1 MRRTSASF
9 ATAALVLGIV
19 AAPAGAG
26 STDYLLE
33 LGGVDGES
41 QDDKHKNQIE
51 ILSYSWGATQTS
63 TGFGHGG
70 GGGTGKVNVHDI
82 SISKMPATATAKGE
96 KGGTED
102 INIGVGELQ
111 ESGEAEIT
119 LKGSAAKRLPG
130 KRTPPTVTLKRGSSA
145 AAASG
150 GVQVAAGDVDGDG
163 RADAV
168 SPRDAA
174 SGLATGKRM
183 HKPVTFQT
191 PRETGSLTIQGK
203 FPGCVVGARYPV
215 MKLGNAAKR
224 YTLQD
229 AIITSCRT
237 VASGGDALPMEEV
250 SFNYAK
256 IES

>member
-9 ATAALVLGIV
+9 ATAALVLAVV
-19 AAPAGAG
+19 ATPAGAG

-41 QDDKHKNQIE
+41 KDDKHKEQIE
-51 ILSYSWGATQTS
+51 IQSFSWGATQTS
-63 TGFGHGG
+63 AGFGHGG

-111 ESGEAEIT
+111 ESGKDMM
-119 LKGSAAKRLPG
+119 LKGSKIGENAPAA
-130 KRTPPTVTLKRGSSA
+130 
-145 AAASG
+145 G

-163 RADAV
+163 RADV
-168 SPRDAA
+168 VPPRDAA

-183 HKPVTFQT
+183 HKPVTFPT
-191 PRETGSLTIQGK
+191 PRDRGSVTVRGK
-203 FPGCVVGARYPV
+203 FPGCVVGARYPT
-215 MKLGNAAKR
+215 MRLGNAAKR

-229 AIITSCRT
+229 AIITSCGT
-237 VASGGDALPMEEV
+237 VSSGGDALPMEEV

-256 IES
+256 IKT

>member
-1 MRRTSASF
+1 MRRTSASL
-9 ATAALVLGIV
+9 AA
-19 AAPAGAG
+19 AAFGLAIIAVPAAAG

-63 TGFGHGG
+63 HA
-70 GGGTGKVNVHDI
+70 GGTGGGMGAGKVSMQDI
-82 SISKMPATATAKGE
+82 SAPSATSGKSKGE

-111 ESGEAEIT
+111 ESGKDMT
-119 LKGSAAKRLPG
+119 LKGSKIGENAPAA
-130 KRTPPTVTLKRGSSA
+130 
-145 AAASG
+145 G

-163 RADAV
+163 RADVV

-183 HKPVTFQT
+183 HKPVTFPN
-191 PRETGSLTIQGK
+191 PRDRGSLTIRGK
-203 FPGCVVGARYPV
+203 FPGCVVGARYPT
-215 MKLGNAAKR
+215 MRLGNAAKR

-229 AIITSCRT
+229 AIITSCGT
-237 VASGGDALPMEEV
+237 VSSGGDALPMEEV

-256 IES
+256 IKT

>member
-1 MRRTSASF
+1 MRRTSASLA
-9 ATAALVLGIV
+9 ATALVLVMV

-33 LGGVDGES
+33 LGGVEGES
-41 QDDKHKNQIE
+41 SDDKHKNQIE

-63 TGFGHGG
+63 HAAGAGG
-70 GGGTGKVNVHDI
+70 GMGAGKVSMQDI
-82 SISKMPATATAKGE
+82 SAPSATSRKAKGE

-111 ESGEAEIT
+111 ESGKDMT
-119 LKGSAAKRLPG
+119 LKGSQIGDNAPS
-130 KRTPPTVTLKRGSSA
+130 P
-145 AAASG
+145 G
-150 GVQVAAGDVDGDG
+150 GVRVAAGDVDGDG
-163 RADAV
+163 RADVV

-183 HKPVTFQT
+183 HKPVTFPT
-191 PRETGSLTIQGK
+191 PRDKGSLTIRGK

-229 AIITSCRT
+229 AIITSCGT
-237 VASGGDALPMEEV
+237 VSSGGDALPMEEV

-256 IES
+256 IKT

>member
-9 ATAALVLGIV
+9 ATAALVLAVV
-19 AAPAGAG
+19 ATPAGAG

-41 QDDKHKNQIE
+41 KDDKHKEQIE
-51 ILSYSWGATQTS
+51 IQSFSWGATQTS
-63 TGFGHGG
+63 AGFGHGG

-119 LKGSAAKRLPG
+119 LKGSKIHEN
-130 KRTPPTVTLKRGSSA
+130 S
-145 AAASG
+145 ASG
-150 GVQVAAGDVDGDG
+150 GVQVAAGDIDGDG
-163 RADAV
+163 RADVV

-183 HKPVTFQT
+183 HKPVTFPT
-191 PRETGSLTIQGK
+191 PRDKGSLTIRGK

-237 VASGGDALPMEEV
+237 VRGTAAAMEEV

-256 IES
+256 IKT